1 MSRSSKKT
9 KYGAGVTTYNEK
21 GDPRTKGMHNAFI
34 EAAHAPKGGFIPDK
48 RSKRSKDA
56 KHSWQRDQ
64 ER

>member
-1 MSRSSKKT
+1 MSRASKKT

-56 KHSWQRDQ
+56 KRSFQR
-64 ER
+64 EEWE